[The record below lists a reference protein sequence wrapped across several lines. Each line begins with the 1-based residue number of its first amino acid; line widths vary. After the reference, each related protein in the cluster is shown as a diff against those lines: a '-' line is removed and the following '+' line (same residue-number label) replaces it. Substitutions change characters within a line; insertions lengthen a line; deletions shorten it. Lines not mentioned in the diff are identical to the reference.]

1 MSTPDGIINLF
12 KPAGITSAKAL
23 YRVRAITHVRKSGHA
38 GSLDP
43 SAVGVVLVCQGRATK
58 LVERIMDLPKVYR
71 ATGRLDV
78 TSTSLDSD
86 SRLEPVPIPA
96 VPTEDAVRTAMTD
109 FEGVIRQVPPRVS
122 AVKLGG
128 VPAYKTVGQVNAP
141 PLPTREARI
150 YWLHLHRYDWPEI
163 DFEMAC
169 GRGTYVRSLIRD
181 LGAQLGVGGCLT
193 GLQRTAVGP
202 FRIENAQ
209 TFEQMESVAAG
220 TPYLIPLAEATK
232 MIDRRPVE
240 IPPRPTD
247 DGEA

>member
-1 MSTPDGIINLF
+1 VTPDGVINLF
-12 KPAGITSAKAL
+12 KPAGITSAKAI
-23 YRVRAITHVRKSGHA
+23 YRVRSITHVRKSGHA

-43 SAVGVVLVCQGRATK
+43 SAVGVLLVCQGRATK

-86 SRLEPVPIPA
+86 SRLDPVPVSTVPA
-96 VPTEDAVRTAMTD
+96 EDVVRTVMTR
-109 FEGVIRQVPPRVS
+109 FEGVIDQVPPRVS

-128 VPAYKTVGQVNAP
+128 VPAYKTAGQVDAP
-141 PLPTREARI
+141 PLPTREARV

-181 LGAQLGVGGCLT
+181 LGAKLGVGGCLT
-193 GLQRTAVGP
+193 SLQRTAVGP
-202 FRIENAQ
+202 FCIENAQ
-209 TFEQMESVAAG
+209 TFEQMDSGSACN
-220 TPYLIPLAEATK
+220 PYLIPFEEAAE
-232 MIDRRPVE
+232 MIGRRPVV
-240 IPPRPTD
+240 IPPRPSD
-247 DGEA
+247 VGKA